1 MDIKKIIKEEI
12 DDFDWIKG
20 GDEENQPT
28 IIPGGVLDIEKSNFS
43 KEEILQRLHDLGYT
57 WGGNQPIIKDGKP
70 FLDPHRYL
78 LIGIL
83 VSDNGEE
90 VGRELKLLHDEDL
103 DWVDESGFSD
113 RVYTT

>member
-28 IIPGGVLDIEKSNFS
+28 IIPGGILDIEKSNFS

-78 LIGIL
+78 LIGRLIN
-83 VSDNGEE
+83 DNGEE

>member
-28 IIPGGVLDIEKSNFS
+28 IIPGGILDINNSNYS
-43 KEEILQRLHDLGYT
+43 KEEILQRLHNLGYT
-57 WGGNQPIIKDGKP
+57 WAGNQPIIKNGKP
-70 FLDPHRYL
+70 YLNANQYL
-78 LIGIL
+78 LIGKL
-83 VSDNGEE
+83 VNDQGQG
-90 VGRELKLLHDEDL
+90 VGQELKILHDENL
-103 DWVDESGFSD
+103 DWVDEFGFSD